1 MTDYEIYVFFLCL
14 IVFIILT
21 ALSVVCLYIITKLSL
36 RLIQGGLEDENILKE
51 HEKKQK
57 HKRRTKYLR
66 LADTLFS
73 GTICLL
79 FVVML
84 AGSLI
89 IQSTENTC
97 CGRIPTYRVV
107 LTGSMAE
114 KNEKNLY
121 LWENGL
127 NDHIQTFDL
136 IRTEQLPGEM
146 ELELYD
152 IVVYEVDGMLLVHRI
167 VGIEEPNEKH
177 PDCRFF
183 RLQGDAVEAPDR
195 FPVLYGQMRGI
206 YRGERTPFIGSF
218 ILFMQSPA
226 GWLCVLLIVAATI
239 AAPILDSTLHKSRG
253 KRLSVL
259 LETTKEVEANANVKI
274 SCLFSAAVRTV
285 DHRWRLCQLDL
296 CGAARLLCG
305 ANCGAFPFCL

>member
-14 IVFIILT
+14 IVFVLLT
-21 ALSVVCLYIITKLSL
+21 TLSVVCLWVITRLSL
-36 RLIQGGLEDENILKE
+36 RLIWCGLEDENILKE

-57 HKRRTKYLR
+57 HKKRIKYAKI
-66 LADTLFS
+66 ADMLFS
-73 GTICLL
+73 GAVCLF

-89 IQSTENTC
+89 IRGTENTC
-97 CGRIPTYRVV
+97 CGKIPTYRVV

-127 NDHIQTFDL
+127 NNQIQTFDL

-146 ELELYD
+146 ELKLYD
-152 IVVYEVDGMLLVHRI
+152 IVVYEVDNMLLVHRI
-167 VGIEEPNEKH
+167 VGIEEPDEKH
-177 PDCRFF
+177 PDCRYFL
-183 RLQGDAVEAPDR
+183 LQGDAVEAPDR

-206 YRGERTPFIGSF
+206 YRGEHTPFIGSF

-239 AAPILDSTLHKSRG
+239 ATPILDGVLTKARD
-253 KRLSVL
+253 KRLAL
-259 LETTKEVEANANVKI
+259 L
-274 SCLFSAAVRTV
+274 L
-285 DHRWRLCQLDL
+285 
-296 CGAARLLCG
+296 GAAEAEEDCV
-305 ANCGAFPFCL
+305 NV